1 MNLKTHSPYGLDIIE
16 NCVLCPHRSDRLF
29 CDLSPEALK
38 DLTAVTSSSSYPKGA
53 VLFVEGQDPTGT
65 FILCSGVVKL
75 STYSNFGKTLISRF
89 VNSGE
94 ILGVAASISGNP
106 YVVTAEVHEPSAVK
120 FIRRGDFVTFLANH
134 PEATLQAAR
143 QLADNYF
150 AALSELQNIG
160 MSHSAEEKLARFI
173 LNWES
178 NHAEARKGNRLV
190 ISLTH
195 EEIANT
201 IGASRET
208 VTRLLSA
215 FRNKR
220 LLKTSGS
227 TFTIVNR
234 PALEKIIAS

>member
-1 MNLKTHSPYGLDIIE
+1 MNRNLHSPYGLDIIE
-16 NCVLCPHRSDRLF
+16 NCALCPYQSERLF
-29 CDLSPEALK
+29 CNLSPEALK
-38 DLTAVTSSSSYPKGA
+38 DLTTITSSSSYPKGA
-53 VLFVEGQDPTGT
+53 VLFVEGQSPTGT

-89 VNSGE
+89 VNPGE
-94 ILGVAASISGNP
+94 ILGVAATISGNP

-120 FIRRGDFVTFLANH
+120 YIHRADFLKFLLNH
-134 PEATLQAAR
+134 SDATLRAAR
-143 QLADNYF
+143 QLSDNYF

-173 LNWES
+173 LEWES
-178 NHAEARKGNRLV
+178 HHSAPKTRNRFV

-220 LLKTSGS
+220 VLKTNGS

-234 PALEKIIAS
+234 PALEKIVSS

>member
-1 MNLKTHSPYGLDIIE
+1 MNSKVHSPYGLDIIE
-16 NCVLCPHRSDRLF
+16 NCMLCPHRSERLF
-29 CDLSPEALK
+29 CDLPPEALK
-38 DLTAVTSSSSYPKGA
+38 NLAAITSSSSYPKGA
-53 VLFVEGQDPTGT
+53 VLFVEGQIPTGT

-75 STYSNFGKTLISRF
+75 STYSNSGKTLISRF
-89 VNSGE
+89 VNPGE
-94 ILGVAASISGNP
+94 ILGVAATISGKP
-106 YVVTAEVHEPSAVK
+106 YVVTAEVHEPAAVK
-120 FIRRGDFVTFLANH
+120 FIHRADFLTFLLNH
-134 PEATLQAAR
+134 ADATLRAAQ

-173 LNWES
+173 LDWES
-178 NHAEARKGNRLV
+178 HHSGPRTQNRFV

-195 EEIANT
+195 EEIAST

-208 VTRLLSA
+208 VTRMLSA

-220 LLKTSGS
+220 LLKTNGS

-234 PALEKIIAS
+234 SAFEKIVGS